1 MTPARIKETR
11 AALGWPASLLGDLAG
26 FSVSTIYEIEA
37 GRHDAPART
46 LAALGW
52 ALERGNA
59 PAAWGGLDAA
69 PPALLRHW
77 RRRGI
82 A

>member
-1 MTPARIKETR
+1 MTAANIKETR

-26 FSVSTIYEIEA
+26 YSISTIYEIES
-37 GRHDAPART
+37 GRHLAPPRT
-46 LAALGW
+46 LAALG
-52 ALERGNA
+52 LMLKRGND
-59 PAAWGGLDAA
+59 PGAWGGLDAA